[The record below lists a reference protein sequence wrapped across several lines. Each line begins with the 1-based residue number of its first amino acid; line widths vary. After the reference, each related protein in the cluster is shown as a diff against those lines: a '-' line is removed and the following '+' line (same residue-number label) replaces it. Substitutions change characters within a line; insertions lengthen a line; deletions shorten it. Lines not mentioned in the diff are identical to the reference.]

1 MKTSWKQKAAI
12 SFAVIGI
19 SVSVNANAGK
29 IRQWTDPETGVVTFG
44 DAPTDAAAKHIRVQP
59 SEGFSMC
66 GDHCRDQ
73 ANAITIRER
82 SAHFRTRDKAC
93 RRLARHY
100 VGDSLGKALGKAAK
114 EECALNKARAEIGL
128 EAEDTGAQAQQAE
141 HFDREGGRRER
152 ASDRAIQINEGWQ
165 NRAAMDRQTDANQ
178 RAMRQQT
185 DAIEDQTEALRR
197 IERNSQYGVPYR
209 YRW

>member
-1 MKTSWKQKAAI
+1 MKTSWKQKVMI
-12 SFAVIGI
+12 SFAVIGL

-44 DAPTDAAAKHIRVQP
+44 DAPTDAAAKHILVRP
-59 SEGFSMC
+59 SKGLSMC
-66 GDHCRDQ
+66 GDHCQDQ

-82 SAHFRTRDKAC
+82 SADFRRDKAC

-100 VGDSLGKALGKAAK
+100 VGDSVGAELGQAAK
-114 EECALNKARAEIGL
+114 EECALNKARAELGL
-128 EAEDTGAQAQQAE
+128 EPVDTGAEAQNAE
-141 HFDREGGRRER
+141 HFDREGGRRAR

-165 NRAAMDRQTDANQ
+165 NRMAMDRQTDANQ
-178 RAMRQQT
+178 RAIRQQT

-197 IERNSQYGVPYR
+197 IERNSQHGVPYR
-209 YRW
+209 HRW